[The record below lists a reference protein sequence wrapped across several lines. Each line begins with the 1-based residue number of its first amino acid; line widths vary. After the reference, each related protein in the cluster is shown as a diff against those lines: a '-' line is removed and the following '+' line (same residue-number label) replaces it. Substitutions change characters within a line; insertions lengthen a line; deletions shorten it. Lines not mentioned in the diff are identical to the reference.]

1 MKKRLRLLA
10 GALGGL
16 ALGAGSAGAESLTI
30 ENQTDRPV
38 VELYASNADAHVW
51 EAEDE
56 MLDGRVLAPG
66 QSVTVELSRR
76 FKIYDLKAVDDSGA
90 ERPYYGFNIRR
101 ISRLQLKPGEV
112 NTLP

>member
-1 MKKRLRLLA
+1 MKTSLSLLL

-16 ALGAGSAGAESLTI
+16 TLGVGSAGADALTI
-30 ENQTDRPV
+30 ENQTGRPV

-76 FKIYDLKAVDDSGA
+76 FKIYDLKAVHDNGA

-101 ISRLQLKPGEV
+101 ISRLQLKPDEV
-112 NTLP
+112 NLLP